1 MPTSSSNSWARARAW
16 PRPRSVWVVRTS
28 AICFSTVA
36 TGFSELIGSW
46 KIMPISLPRMSSMVS
61 SLTGTMSR
69 PLSWTAPPTMRA
81 GGSGS
86 RRMIESADSD
96 LPQPDSPTS
105 ATVSPAPILS
115 DRPSTAFI
123 SPRRVN
129 SVVLRSFTSRGAD
142 GCISGPAASD

>member
-1 MPTSSSNSWARARAW
+1 M
-16 PRPRSVWVVRTS
+16 WVVKTS

-46 KIMPISLPRMSSMVS
+46 KIMPISLPLMSSMAS
-61 SLTGTMSR
+61 SVTGTMSR
-69 PLSWTAPPTMRA
+69 PLSLTEPPTMRA

-86 RRMIESADSD
+86 RRMMDSADSD

-105 ATVSPAPILS
+105 ATVSPLPTLRLS
-115 DRPSTAFI
+115 PSTAFI

-129 SVVLRSFTSRGAD
+129 SVVLRLRTSSGTS
-142 GCISGPAASD
+142 ISNP